1 MTGLPDLIEE
11 HAAKSG
17 FQLPVFDQLAMELMR
32 IIRGDDASA
41 DLIASKINQDPGLA
55 SEVLRIS
62 NTAYFAGRSPVTTV
76 KDSIIRLGLK
86 KIINL
91 VMLSSQQNAYQNSA
105 PNYAGLMS
113 VMWKHTN
120 VCSFS
125 CEWVAMNCGHRKLAA
140 EAFMAG
146 LLHDVGKLA
155 MLTVIDQL
163 ATEGKIP
170 EVLPEDEVL
179 ELVEDDHA
187 RFGAELL
194 QHWHIPQIYQD
205 AASYHHSE
213 DYDHEN
219 MILVIVRFINMAY
232 RTIGFGPEAAELD
245 LDLTQLQEYTILG
258 MTEEKMEDLRDVML
272 DVVTEY

>member
-11 HAAKSG
+11 HATQSG
-17 FQLPVFDQLAMELMR
+17 FQLPVFDQLAMDLMR
-32 IIRGDDASA
+32 IIRSDDASA
-41 DLIASKINQDPGLA
+41 DKIAEKINQDPGLA
-55 SEVLRIS
+55 SEVLRVT

-76 KDSIIRLGLK
+76 KDGIVRLGLK

-91 VMLSSQQNAYQNSA
+91 VMLSSQQNAYQNCA
-105 PNYAGLMS
+105 PNYAALMS
-113 VMWKHTN
+113 QMWKHTN
-120 VCSFS
+120 VCSFAN
-125 CEWVAMNCGHRKLAA
+125 EWVAMHSGHRAQAA

-155 MLTVIDQL
+155 MLTVIEQL
-163 ATEGKIP
+163 AEAGKIP
-170 EVLPEDEVL
+170 ELLPESEVM

-194 QHWHIPQIYQD
+194 AHWNIPEIYQD
-205 AASYHHSE
+205 AAAYHHSA

-219 MILVIVRFINMAY
+219 IILVITRFVNLAY

-245 LDLTQLQEYTILG
+245 LDLTQLPEYKILN
-258 MTEEKMEDLRDVML
+258 MDDNKMELLKDMML